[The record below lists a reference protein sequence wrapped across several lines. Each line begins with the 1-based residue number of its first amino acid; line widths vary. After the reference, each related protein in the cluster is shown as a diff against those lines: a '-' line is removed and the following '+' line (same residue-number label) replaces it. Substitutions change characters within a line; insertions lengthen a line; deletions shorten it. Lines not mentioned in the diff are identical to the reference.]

1 MSSLNKRNKGK
12 NSFTWKWKAM
22 KQRRCTLKRHFFFNS
37 SQRKQLTKS
46 LQLDLAEANTVSSN
60 DTN

>member
-37 SQRKQLTKS
+37 SQRKQLTKV
-46 LQLDLAEANTVSSN
+46 LLLELIEANNVSLK